1 MTSIRRRAGA
11 LASAVLLLALLWLL
25 LALRAAPHVTG
36 TVTSRFTTYSSSTP
50 HQSYYLT
57 IRTTA
62 GHSGTYLVPF
72 TAYLN
77 CPRGAHY
84 PICQHR

>member
-1 MTSIRRRAGA
+1 MTGIRRRAGA

-72 TAYLN
+72 PVYLD

-84 PICQHR
+84 PTCQHR